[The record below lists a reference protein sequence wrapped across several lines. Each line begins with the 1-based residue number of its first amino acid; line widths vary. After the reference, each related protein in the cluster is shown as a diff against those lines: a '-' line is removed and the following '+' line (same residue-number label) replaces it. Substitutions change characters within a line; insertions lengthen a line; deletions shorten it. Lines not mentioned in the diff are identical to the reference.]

1 MEYGSATGIMWFASK
16 CSVIRRAGE
25 GWERRGTATSGVQLV
40 EANPSDGELV
50 EAKADAGGS
59 SDGDPCERAL
69 RLLEAGQDGAAET
82 VLLSV
87 RGDLPLSAL
96 AAPLLDLARR
106 RLSALVATR
115 DLVTLVALPPDVLAW
130 VRAAAPAD
138 AAALPPSEYAIAA
151 SVGSLLARV
160 DREVRLQLTADEA
173 VALLE
178 GLRCAREVLA
188 MFQSP

>member
-1 MEYGSATGIMWFASK
+1 MYKRQVVAA
-16 CSVIRRAGE
+16 E
-25 GWERRGTATSGVQLV
+25 GGVQLL

-50 EAKADAGGS
+50 EVKADAGGS

-130 VRAAAPAD
+130 VRGAPPAD
-138 AAALPPSEYAIAA
+138 AAALPSSEYAIAA

-160 DREVRLQLTADEA
+160 DREVRRELVEAPDEA

-178 GLRCAREVLA
+178 GLRCAREVLG

>member
-1 MEYGSATGIMWFASK
+1 MATRASARCG
-16 CSVIRRAGE
+16 CS
-25 GWERRGTATSGVQLV
+25 RRGRTAPPRPCCSRCAATSR
-40 EANPSDGELV
+40 S
-50 EAKADAGGS
+50 
-59 SDGDPCERAL
+59 
-69 RLLEAGQDGAAET
+69 AAA
-82 VLLSV
+82 
-87 RGDLPLSAL
+87 R
-96 AAPLLDLARR
+96 APLLDLARR

-138 AAALPPSEYAIAA
+138 AAALPSSEYAIAA

-188 MFQSP
+188 MFQRPP